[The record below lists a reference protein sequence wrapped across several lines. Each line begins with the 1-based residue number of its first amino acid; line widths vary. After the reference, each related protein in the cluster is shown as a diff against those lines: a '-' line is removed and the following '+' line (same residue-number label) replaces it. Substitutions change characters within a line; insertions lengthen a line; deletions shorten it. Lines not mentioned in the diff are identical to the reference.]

1 MSSLSMLYYFRL
13 KILALVIRTVVVLD
27 RLYRRTVLRTTIDWE
42 RSMQQVS
49 SVYSINSSAGRA
61 IKVGSV
67 CQSSGELLG
76 R

>member
-1 MSSLSMLYYFRL
+1 MNSLSMLYYFRL

-42 RSMQQVS
+42 RSIQQVS
-49 SVYSINSSAGRA
+49 SVYIINSSAGS